1 MITARARIWQ
11 IRACARESCRSRD
24 CYYAETFYFF
34 LRLAFFPRSPHLR
47 PFSEILFLRWLFR
60 KAKEEGRDKDVRS
73 LGSFFF
79 REFIKVNADNIQVY
93 IREFQGRVLIER
105 LMRGDF
111 GYLELEGAEQIGRSF
126 VRFYIDYVRKY

>member
-1 MITARARIWQ
+1 MALSQGKGGGERQ
-11 IRACARESCRSRD
+11 GC
-24 CYYAETFYFF
+24 
-34 LRLAFFPRSPHLR
+34 
-47 PFSEILFLRWLFR
+47 PFSRLP
-60 KAKEEGRDKDVRS
+60 
-73 LGSFFF
+73 FF